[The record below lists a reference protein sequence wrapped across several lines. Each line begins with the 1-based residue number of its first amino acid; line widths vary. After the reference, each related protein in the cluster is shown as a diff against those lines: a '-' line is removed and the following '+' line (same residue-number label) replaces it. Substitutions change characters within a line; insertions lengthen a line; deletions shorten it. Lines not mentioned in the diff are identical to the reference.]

1 MRCGRHAR
9 LRGGAIRVIDESQC
23 MLTATQR
30 IRVEWAHCDPAG
42 IIFNP
47 HYYRWM
53 DSGTHALL
61 QAAGF
66 DLIGEIRR
74 DKLFRGFPLVASNMN
89 FRKPLYFGDVTTC
102 SSRVERFGNTSFVMA
117 HEFRRD
123 DHEEAV
129 ASGSEVRLW
138 GYVEAHDPETLKGRA
153 MPDEVREMLS
163 LDGTVDVSV

>member
-1 MRCGRHAR
+1 
-9 LRGGAIRVIDESQC
+9 
-23 MLTATQR
+23 MLTARQR
-30 IRVEWAHCDPAG
+30 IRVEWAHCDAAG

-74 DKLFRGFPLVASNMN
+74 DRLFRGFPLVASNMS

-102 SSRVERFGNTSFVMA
+102 SSRVERFGNTSFVVA
-117 HEFRRD
+117 HEFHRAD
-123 DHEEAV
+123 SPQPV
-129 ASGSEVRLW
+129 ASGSEVRVW
-138 GYVEAHDPETLKGRA
+138 GYVDADDPDRLKARA
-153 MPDEVREMLS
+153 MPEAVRAMLS
-163 LDGTVDVSV
+163 VEGDIDVSV